1 MSTEQNKAMVRRVF
15 EEGINANNPSV
26 FDEVIGASYV
36 NHDMPAPAPGP
47 EGLKQVIGAFTAAFP
62 DMRVVIEDV
71 VAEGDRVVSRGEMTG
86 THRGAFMGLPATGKQ
101 IRVGYI
107 DVWRVA
113 DGKLVEN
120 WVKLD
125 MLGMMQQLGAVPGP
139 GQAAPA

>member
-1 MSTEQNKAMVRRVF
+1 VSTEENKTLVRRVF

-36 NHDMPAPAPGP
+36 NHDMPAPAPGI
-47 EGLKQVIGAFTAAFP
+47 EGFKQVIAAFTAAFP
-62 DMRVVIEDV
+62 DMRVVVEDV
-71 VAEGDRVVSRGEMTG
+71 LAEGDKVVSRGHFTG
-86 THRGAFMGLPATGKQ
+86 THRGAFMGLPATGKPV
-101 IRVGYI
+101 RVGYI

-125 MLGMMQQLGAVPGP
+125 ELGLMQQLGAVPAP
-139 GQAAPA
+139 GQTTG